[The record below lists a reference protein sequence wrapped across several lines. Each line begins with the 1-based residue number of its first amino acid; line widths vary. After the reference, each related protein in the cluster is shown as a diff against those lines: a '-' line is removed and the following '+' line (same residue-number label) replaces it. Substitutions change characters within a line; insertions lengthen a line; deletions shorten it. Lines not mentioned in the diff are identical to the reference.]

1 MIENFEKVKSPDVL
15 IDTVSTESQNANAS
29 SDISDYQTNTIH
41 LKKNLLIH
49 DARNKDSSNV
59 KVRIRTLINSE
70 SNKYIDE
77 IKQSFNSNEQ
87 AIYKQKYRH
96 S

>member
-29 SDISDYQTNTIH
+29 SDISDCQTNTIH
-41 LKKNLLIH
+41 LEKPLIH
-49 DARNKDSSNV
+49 DARNKDSPNV
-59 KVRIRTLINSE
+59 KVRNRTLINSE